1 MYIFQDDTASARKLV
16 QLIQALEEVQRF
28 HELESNMQV
37 MQYLMEIRRDMY
49 QMIRNMN
56 IKEDILI
63 NLQMIGDITYA
74 WEIID
79 AYTPIMQF
87 GKYRDFLMI

>member
-1 MYIFQDDTASARKLV
+1 
-16 QLIQALEEVQRF
+16 
-28 HELESNMQV
+28 MQV

-63 NLQMIGDITYA
+63 NLQIIGDISYG
-74 WEIID
+74 WELID
-79 AYTPIMQF
+79 AFTPIMQF
-87 GKYRDFLMI
+87 GMI

>member
-1 MYIFQDDTASARKLV
+1 MD
-16 QLIQALEEVQRF
+16 
-28 HELESNMQV
+28 
-37 MQYLMEIRRDMY
+37 

-63 NLQMIGDITYA
+63 NLQIIGDISYA

-79 AYTPIMQF
+79 SYTSIMQF
-87 GKYRDFLMI
+87 GMFIFIIFIVVLKTAIYYTVVIGEHLNDFF